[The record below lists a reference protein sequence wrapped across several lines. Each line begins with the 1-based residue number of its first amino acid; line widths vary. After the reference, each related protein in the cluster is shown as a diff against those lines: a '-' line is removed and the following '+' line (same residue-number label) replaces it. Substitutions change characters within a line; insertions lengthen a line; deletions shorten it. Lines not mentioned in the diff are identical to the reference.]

1 MEEKSTKEDLSL
13 LKGFIP
19 RKNYDLEL
27 EDVRRD
33 VSNLRS
39 VSKTTTSEVPIT
51 TLDSLSSPYLEN
63 PLVVASSIDDELD
76 AELPQSLIGAL
87 NYLMRSI
94 QEIRE
99 LI

>member
-1 MEEKSTKEDLSL
+1 METTNTKEDLSL
-13 LKGFIP
+13 LKGFTP
-19 RKNYDLEL
+19 KKNYALEL

-39 VSKTTTSEVPIT
+39 EARQTTSEVPIT

-63 PLVVASSIDDELD
+63 PLVIASSIDDELD